1 MVITET
7 VRRKMSSCKKCR
19 AGPMSVHVLSS
30 GFCQKCQSEI
40 EWKNGNRE
48 IARQKAV
55 KSRVDYYRKAEKF
68 IEKKWK
74 KKYGD
79 DSVEQVLGYK

>member
-1 MVITET
+1 M
-7 VRRKMSSCKKCR
+7 KQCKKCS
-19 AGPMSVHVLSS
+19 AGAMRVHILSS
-30 GFCQKCQSEI
+30 GFCQECQSDMD
-40 EWKNGNRE
+40 WKNGNRE

-74 KKYGD
+74 KKYGND
-79 DSVEQVLGYK
+79 DIDTVRGYK